1 MTAWT
6 RCFTAQFKILMTFIQ
21 VRRVNAQTSRLVF
34 FPPKFGCIAFDR
46 FTQAMRTL
54 YCRSTQTL
62 IKFSLCEEVRSLTR
76 ALVLR
81 VKVSRQAWVK
91 GPWNEMSNGFFFRR
105 GSSMLMN
112 SFYRTFLCF
121 DTVARFSFET
131 KTFSFVCFRAASS
144 IGWFARHVVPNCAT
158 HSGLSFKALSLHFG
172 KRSFYCLTCSQDTS
186 RVLTTCCVC
195 VRENLDHEDNV

>member
-1 MTAWT
+1 
-6 RCFTAQFKILMTFIQ
+6 
-21 VRRVNAQTSRLVF
+21 
-34 FPPKFGCIAFDR
+34 
-46 FTQAMRTL
+46 MRTL

-62 IKFSLCEEVRSLTR
+62 IKFGLCEEVRSLTR
-76 ALVLR
+76 ALVFR
-81 VKVSRQAWVK
+81 VKVSRQVK
-91 GPWNEMSNGFFFRR
+91 GAWNEVSNGFFFGEVVRC
-105 GSSMLMN
+105 LWTL
-112 SFYRTFLCF
+112 FIAHFCF
-121 DTVARFSFET
+121 DTIARFSFET
-131 KTFSFVCFRAASS
+131 KTFSFVCYRAASS

>member
-34 FPPKFGCIAFDR
+34 FPPKFGCIAFGR

-91 GPWNEMSNGFFFRR
+91 GPWNEMSNGFFF
-105 GSSMLMN
+105 S
-112 SFYRTFLCF
+112 
-121 DTVARFSFET
+121 